1 MRTLLLALALL
12 LAAAPA
18 YAQKTKSLAADT
30 SGVYELRDV
39 TTPPRALNVADL
51 REALVNTYPAPLRDA
66 AVNGIVQV
74 RFRVDAAGV
83 PHDFV
88 VMESTNAAFD
98 KPTLEAIAKLRF
110 SPARLAGR
118 PVAVW
123 VIQPIHWT
131 VEM

>member
-18 YAQKTKSLAADT
+18 YAQKTKGLFADT

-66 AVNGIVQV
+66 AVNGIVQ
-74 RFRVDAAGV
+74 
-83 PHDFV
+83 
-88 VMESTNAAFD
+88 
-98 KPTLEAIAKLRF
+98 AIAKLRF
-110 SPARLAGR
+110 SPARLEGR

-123 VIQPIHWT
+123 VVQPIHWT

>member
-1 MRTLLLALALL
+1 MRTLLFAVALL

-18 YAQKTKSLAADT
+18 SAQKAKSLGRDT
-30 SGVYELRDV
+30 AETYELRAV
-39 TTPPRALNVADL
+39 TTPPRALNAADL
-51 REALVNTYPAPLRDA
+51 RDALMNTYPVALRDA
-66 AVNGIVQV
+66 GVNGIVQV

-83 PHDFV
+83 PHDFT
-88 VMESTNAAFD
+88 VMESSNAAFD

-110 SPARLAGR
+110 SPARLGEK

-131 VEM
+131 VM

>member
-1 MRTLLLALALL
+1 MKTLLFALALL

-18 YAQKTKSLAADT
+18 SAQKAKSLGQDT
-30 SGVYELRDV
+30 AGTYELRAV
-39 TTPPRALNVADL
+39 TAPPRALNAEDL
-51 REALVNTYPAPLRDA
+51 RDALMNTYPVALRDA
-66 AVNGIVQV
+66 GVNGIVQV

-83 PHDFV
+83 PHNFTIVD
-88 VMESTNAAFD
+88 SSNAAFD

-110 SPARLAGR
+110 SPARLGER

-131 VEM
+131 VM

>member
-18 YAQKTKSLAADT
+18 SAQKTKGLAADT

-51 REALVNTYPAPLRDA
+51 RDALVNTYPVALRNA

-83 PHDFV
+83 PHDFTV
-88 VMESTNAAFD
+88 VESTNAEFD

-110 SPARLAGR
+110 SPARLEGR